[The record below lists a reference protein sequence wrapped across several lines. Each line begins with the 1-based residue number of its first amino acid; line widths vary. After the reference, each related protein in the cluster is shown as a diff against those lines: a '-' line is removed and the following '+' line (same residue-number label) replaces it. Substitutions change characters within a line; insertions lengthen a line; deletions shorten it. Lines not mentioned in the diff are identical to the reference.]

1 MKNRTMLLVVAL
13 LAVLAVG
20 GYAAHAQAVLTLPSG
35 NVSIGVG
42 SLGSLG
48 SCVESCASQTPAPGT
63 PVLPAGSNVTSPY
76 IGDSG
81 DLAGEPY
88 GIYLASQ
95 NADSVTPG
103 CFCEGWGAA
112 YNGSTS
118 GYASNAYGVGG
129 SISEASFATNAPLN
143 GAGTTATSVTN
154 IGSLQVTQAYA
165 PATNTAG
172 AGGGTNNWLFEDTVT
187 LDNTSGSTMTD
198 VEYARSTDWDINP
211 TEFHEIETLGGWP
224 ATQLTWSTN
233 NGFCADDPLAIEGDC
248 NSIDGSWTDT
258 NFVQNVSVDQ
268 GSSFLFDFGSLG
280 AGDSTT
286 FDIFYGAADD
296 NADAVAALGD
306 VGAEVYVLG
315 YAADGPD
322 DTANLNSGTWMFGF
336 AGVGGTPLPP
346 TSAVPE
352 PSSLV
357 LLGTSLLS
365 LGGMLRYRLG
375 KKA

>member
-1 MKNRTMLLVVAL
+1 MLLVVAL

-48 SCVESCASQTPAPGT
+48 SCVESCASQIPAPGT
-63 PVLPAGSNVTSPY
+63 PGLPAGAN
-76 IGDSG
+76 SG
-81 DLAGEPY
+81 DGVLTGEPY
-88 GIYLASQ
+88 GIYLTSM

-129 SISEASFATNAPLN
+129 SISETSFTTNAPLN
-143 GAGTTATSVTN
+143 GTGTTATSVVG

-187 LDNTSGSTMTD
+187 LNNTSGSAMTD
-198 VEYARSTDWDINP
+198 VEYARSTDWDIYP
-211 TEFHEIETLGGWP
+211 TSFAEVETLGGWP

-233 NGFCADDPLAIEGDC
+233 DGFCADDPLTIVGDC
-248 NSIDGSWTDT
+248 GAIGTTAGSAWTDT
-258 NFVQNVSVDQ
+258 NFTQNGVADQ
-268 GSSFLFDFGSLG
+268 GTSFLFDFGSLG

-296 NADAVAALGD
+296 NADAVAALGA

-315 YAADGPD
+315 YSNNGNDG
-322 DTANLNSGTWMFGF
+322 ANLDSGTWDFGF
-336 AGVGGTPLPP
+336 AGVGGSPLPP
-346 TSAVPE
+346 TGAVPE

-357 LLGTSLLS
+357 LLGSSLLS